1 MDEFQDALNNI
12 KSMKDT
18 TSHDTFMS
26 MAKRTIKGSAIGAV
40 AGLMY
45 AWYYQKNL
53 YVFGFMGAIGG
64 GAINYFLIGDTK

>member
-1 MDEFQDALNNI
+1 MDEFQVALDKI
-12 KSMKDT
+12 KDLKD

-26 MAKRTIKGSAIGAV
+26 TAKRTIKGSAIGAV

-53 YVFGFMGAIGG
+53 YVFGFIGAIGG